1 MIIKI
6 NKNVILRV
14 GQYLST
20 NKFNKNEDLRS
31 ELAEA
36 TGTDILSTME
46 RSEEDPGILIQK
58 FCWQIH
64 STKPIIFRFLTQK
77 YSLSYRKKIWSKRQ
91 VTKSSLGIHTHT
103 HTHKHRCTDTQ
114 TCTQTCTCTHVY
126 IPVHMHTCTYVW
138 TSIYE
143 CLQVCA

>member
-31 ELAEA
+31 ELAEV

-103 HTHKHRCTDTQ
+103 HTQTQMHRYTDMHTDM
-114 TCTQTCTCTHVY
+114 
-126 IPVHMHTCTYVW
+126 HMHTCVYTCAYAYLYVCVDLN
-138 TSIYE
+138 I
-143 CLQVCA
+143 